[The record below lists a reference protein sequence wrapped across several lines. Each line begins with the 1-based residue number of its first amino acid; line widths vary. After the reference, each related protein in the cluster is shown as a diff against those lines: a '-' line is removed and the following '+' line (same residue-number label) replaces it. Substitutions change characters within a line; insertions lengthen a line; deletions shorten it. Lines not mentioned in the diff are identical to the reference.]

1 MERVESAPALQ
12 KALARV
18 RQDGRSIGFVPTL
31 GALHPGHLT
40 HVRALRGR
48 TDYVVMSVFVNPLQF
63 GPGEDFER
71 YPRDL
76 DRDARLAEASGID
89 LLFHPSVETM
99 YPPGA
104 DTIVEVP
111 DLSRDLE
118 GIVRPTHFRGVATV
132 VTKLL
137 NLVRPDVASFGQKDL
152 QQLLV
157 VRRVVT
163 DLHFGIEIL
172 PIPTVREA
180 DGLAL
185 SSRNAYLGG
194 EDRRA
199 ATVLRRACLAG
210 LHVLE
215 TGGRDSAAV
224 ERAMAGVLHAES
236 RARMEYAVIR
246 RCPDLKPLST
256 VTGRAALMVAAQVG
270 PARLIDNLVV
280 EVSSDGVRET
290 LP

>member
-1 MERVESAPALQ
+1 MERIESAPALQ
-12 KALARV
+12 EALFSV
-18 RQDGRSIGFVPTL
+18 RQEGRSIGFVPTL
-31 GALHPGHLT
+31 GALHEGHLT

-63 GPGEDFER
+63 GPGEDFEH

-76 DRDARLAEASGID
+76 ARDAHLAEDAGVD

-104 DTIVEVP
+104 ETIVEVP
-111 DLSRDLE
+111 ELSRGLE
-118 GIVRPTHFRGVATV
+118 GTIRPTHFRGVATV

-137 NLVRPDVASFGQKDL
+137 NLVRPGVASFGQKDL
-152 QQLLV
+152 QQLFV

-163 DLHFGIEIL
+163 DLHLGVEIL
-172 PIPTVREA
+172 PIPTVREP

-185 SSRNAYLGG
+185 SSRNAYLGA

-210 LHVLE
+210 LDRLE
-215 TGGRDSAAV
+215 TGIREPAAV
-224 ERAMAGVLHAES
+224 ERAMAAVLRAEP

-246 RCPDLKPLST
+246 RCSDLKPLST
-256 VTGRAALMVAAQVG
+256 VTGQVALMVAAQLG

-280 EVSSDGVRET
+280 EVSSNRVQET